1 MLILERNGRLPDASP
16 ITRPP
21 SRQKGVVLL
30 IALIV
35 LVAMTLAGIALVR
48 SVDTTNVI
56 AGNMAFGQAAT
67 QSGDAGVETAFAW
80 LTTTNTVN
88 VAGLYNDDATNGYA
102 ANGNN
107 PANNPAAN
115 QSWDAYWT
123 QTLAARARTL
133 PTDAA
138 GNTVSYVIDRLCA
151 FAGPPTGGASC
162 STSPLVG
169 AATGGSEEAG
179 EIQISGQSSVYYRV
193 TSRIAG
199 PRNTVSYIQAIIS
212 M

>member
-1 MLILERNGRLPDASP
+1 MLTLRYHTPAAP
-16 ITRPP
+16 RPF
-21 SRQKGVVLL
+21 RQKGVVLL

-67 QSGDAGVETAFAW
+67 QSGDTGTEAAFTW
-80 LTTTNTVN
+80 LTTTTAINI
-88 VAGLYNDDATNGYA
+88 AALYNDDATNGYA

-107 PANNPAAN
+107 PANNPAVG
-115 QSWDAYWT
+115 QSWDAFWT

-179 EIQISGQSSVYYRV
+179 EIQIVGQSSVYYRI

-199 PRNTVSYIQAIIS
+199 PRNTVSYVQAIVS